1 MLTNKIIQNKFYLY
15 KNQVCKVKRI
25 QKSSKKIIVIFVNDN
40 LEEIVSMSASDL
52 LLTRLYTIGELAKI
66 IDKRPD
72 TIRKYE
78 KNGLIPKPFST
89 PPLENGYKNWR
100 FYRGSDVYD
109 MINFFSSRTPGRPV
123 AKTDIAKTIKT
134 LKEKVANL

>member
-15 KNQVCKVKRI
+15 KAQICKVKRI
-25 QKSSKKIIVIFVNDN
+25 QKSSKNIVLLFIDTNI
-40 LEEIVSMSASDL
+40 EEVVPLNASDI

-66 IDKRPD
+66 VDKRPD

-78 KNGLIPKPFST
+78 KNGLVPKPIPMNSV
-89 PPLENGYKNWR
+89 ENGYKNWR
-100 FYRGSDVYD
+100 FYRDSDVYD

-123 AKTDIAKTIKT
+123 AKADVSKTIKT
-134 LKEKVANL
+134 IKEKVANL

>member
-1 MLTNKIIQNKFYLY
+1 MLTNKVIQNKFYLY
-15 KNQVCKVKRI
+15 KAQICKVKRI
-25 QKSSKKIIVIFVNDN
+25 QKSSKSVILSFVNDN
-40 LEEIVSMSASDL
+40 MEEVVPLNGADV

-78 KNGLIPKPFST
+78 KSGLVPKPIST
-89 PPLENGYKNWR
+89 PPMENGYKNWR
-100 FYRGSDVYD
+100 FYRDSDVYD
-109 MINFFSSRTPGRPV
+109 MIKFFSSRTPGRPV
-123 AKTDIAKTIKT
+123 AKTDVTKTIKT